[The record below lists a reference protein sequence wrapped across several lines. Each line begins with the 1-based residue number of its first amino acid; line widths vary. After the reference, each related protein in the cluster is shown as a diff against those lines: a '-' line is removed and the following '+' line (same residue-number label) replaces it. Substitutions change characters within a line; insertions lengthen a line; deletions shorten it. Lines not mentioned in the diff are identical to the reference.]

1 MKLVLF
7 VDGSGDCAGDC
18 TPVSLDFGRALL
30 GGGGFASLTESA
42 SKL

>member
-30 GGGGFASLTESA
+30 GGGFASLTESA